1 MENKI
6 VSEPNGINKIKNLV
20 IRYKKLLLILLTII
34 LVSVIGSI
42 FFNYNQENKSKII
55 SENYVKAGI
64 FLSNNNKE
72 KSKNIYKQII
82 LSKNKFYS
90 PLALNNILENNL
102 EIKNNEVLKFFE
114 VVESIKL
121 PNEQKNLI
129 KIKKALYLIKISRP
143 EVGNKLLEEIILS
156 NSVWSNMASE
166 ILNSKK

>member
-6 VSEPNGINKIKNLV
+6 VSEPNEINKIKNLV

>member
-72 KSKNIYKQII
+72 KSKNIY
-82 LSKNKFYS
+82 
-90 PLALNNILENNL
+90 
-102 EIKNNEVLKFFE
+102 
-114 VVESIKL
+114 
-121 PNEQKNLI
+121 
-129 KIKKALYLIKISRP
+129 
-143 EVGNKLLEEIILS
+143 
-156 NSVWSNMASE
+156 
-166 ILNSKK
+166 

>member
-90 PLALNNILENNL
+90 PLALNNILENNI

>member
-55 SENYVKAGI
+55 SENYIKAGI